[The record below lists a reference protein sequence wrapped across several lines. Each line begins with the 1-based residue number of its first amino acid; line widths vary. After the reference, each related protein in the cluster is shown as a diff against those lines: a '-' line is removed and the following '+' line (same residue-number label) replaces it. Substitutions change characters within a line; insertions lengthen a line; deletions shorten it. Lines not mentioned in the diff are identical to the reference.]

1 MNILLASVIIP
12 GSQDPRKHRRWRVAA
27 ELLQLLLQDS
37 PSQMFAGVL
46 ATSLCLVIFE
56 IDVQVKTC
64 VNTTRKVL
72 SLYGTKYS
80 RMDLVK
86 FVDHIIS
93 NFFKGCLPQILLCPY
108 FAPYAVVDSTGN
120 GEYIWKIGQR
130 KMINHDI
137 KPAIHVHTF
146 ISVKK

>member
-1 MNILLASVIIP
+1 MKILLASVIIP

-27 ELLQLLLQDS
+27 ELLQDP

-46 ATSLCLVIFE
+46 ATSLGQVIFE

-64 VNTTRKVL
+64 VNTTRKVS
-72 SLYGTKYS
+72 SLYGTKQS

-86 FVDHIIS
+86 FVDYIIS

-108 FAPYAVVDSTGN
+108 FASYAVVDSTGN
-120 GEYIWKIGQR
+120 GEYIWKIGQK

-137 KPAIHVHTF
+137 KPAIHVHNF